1 MAATQSTML
10 GQTYPQ
16 PVYPLRMILHLAA
29 PPPDKI
35 FQNMTSEACKQAF
48 MGQIKEADFL
58 RWGTTKRVTGLR
70 KAEQDGMWEGVKE
83 REPHKCPLRT
93 TDT

>member
-1 MAATQSTML
+1 MAAAQSTML

-35 FQNMTSEACKQAF
+35 FQNMTSETCKQAF

-70 KAEQDGMWEGVKE
+70 KAEQDGMWEALKE
-83 REPHKCPLRT
+83 RRYLSIIPFL
-93 TDT
+93 DA

>member
-35 FQNMTSEACKQAF
+35 FQNMTSETCKQAF

-58 RWGTTKRVTGLR
+58 RWGSTKRVTGLR
-70 KAEQDGMWEGVKE
+70 KAEQDGMWEALKDRKYVSVIPSLGA
-83 REPHKCPLRT
+83 
-93 TDT
+93 